1 MSEDG
6 GKWRK
11 FSKVGGHHENF
22 FVDKDE
28 PNILNKIT
36 KKKEVAAYE
45 STQGTGV
52 LDPVKKF
59 LPKFL
64 GTIYDPMNP
73 EIPVGIKI
81 ENLLL
86 DCENAS
92 VFDFKMGTSTIHKE
106 QKGETL
112 KKRIITDLETTTA
125 SLGIRIAGIKVLDS
139 ETGEVYEKVSHTK
152 SLYKEEKIKKNLIT
166 AFTAHGKLWV
176 QGIDKVITVLQDMIE

>member
-1 MSEDG
+1 
-6 GKWRK
+6 
-11 FSKVGGHHENF
+11 
-22 FVDKDE
+22 
-28 PNILNKIT
+28 
-36 KKKEVAAYE
+36 
-45 STQGTGV
+45 
-52 LDPVKKF
+52 
-59 LPKFL
+59 
-64 GTIYDPMNP
+64 MNP

-152 SLYKEEKIKKNLIT
+152 SLYKEEKIKKNLNT

-176 QGIDKVITVLQDMIE
+176 QGIDKVITVLQDMIEQWPNLKARLINSSVLIIVDPVLEVLKIHLIDITYIEEQDAVDEGFIKGL